1 MRENKSLGISSGLRP
16 LYNFTVKLKTK
27 YETTYGSEVGKNAEI
42 KVVAEDIKKAREIAY
57 NKAKTE
63 LKAFP
68 YVKQESIKID
78 LIKRGK
84 TYGF

>member
-1 MRENKSLGISSGLRP
+1 MRTNKRLGLSSGLRP
-16 LYNFTVKLKTK
+16 LHNFTVKLRIK

-42 KVVAEDIKKAREIAY
+42 KVVAEDLGTAREIAY

>member
-1 MRENKSLGISSGLRP
+1 MRTNKSLGISSGLRP
-16 LYNFTVKLKTK
+16 LHNFTVKLRVK

-57 NKAKTE
+57 NKAKAE

-68 YVKQESIKID
+68 YVNQETIKID

-84 TYGF
+84 AYGV

>member
-16 LYNFTVKLKTK
+16 LHNFTVKLSIK

-42 KVVAEDIKKAREIAY
+42 KVVAEDIKTAREIAY
-57 NKAKTE
+57 DKVKTE

-68 YVKQESIKID
+68 YVKKETLKID
-78 LIKRGK
+78 IIKRGK